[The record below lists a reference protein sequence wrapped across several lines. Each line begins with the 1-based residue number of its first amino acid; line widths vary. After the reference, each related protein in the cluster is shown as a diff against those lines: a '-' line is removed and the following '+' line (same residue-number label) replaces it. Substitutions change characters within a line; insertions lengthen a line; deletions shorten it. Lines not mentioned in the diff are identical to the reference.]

1 MASHIIIAMK
11 RSVLA
16 AIALA
21 AVCSASAQTDGAWS
35 LDSCISYATT
45 HNITVRQSRLQQVN
59 GEIGVTSAKDAF
71 LPTLHGSAS
80 QSWAFGRGLT
90 ADNTYANRNTS
101 STGLN
106 VGMSLPIFQGL
117 RALRNLDYAKAELAT
132 ALEQTEATRDNVELR
147 VISYYL
153 QTLLSREL
161 LTVARNQLALSRLE
175 LSRRTELFEAGK
187 IPELDLVEARS
198 QMAQDEMSV
207 VSCESD
213 EKLSLLNLSQLLELP
228 AGTPFDV
235 MPLDTTSVAFG
246 SAFAMTPDEI
256 YGIALEHNHSIR
268 AAALSAAAARKSI
281 KVAQS
286 GYIPTL
292 SFSAGLGTN
301 YYHSGGGFANES
313 FSSQMRHNFSQSL
326 GFSLSVPIFDAFST
340 RNSVRRAKASALA
353 ADLSLESTRLDVE
366 NAINQAYAQATTARA
381 KEISSRSAA
390 SHAEAA
396 LAAVTE
402 KYNAGRATP
411 TEWES
416 AKTTATRAQAD
427 AVQAR
432 YEYLLRLRV
441 LDFYARR

>member
-59 GEIGVTSAKDAF
+59 DEIGVTSAKDAF

-246 SAFAMTPDEI
+246 SAFAMT
-256 YGIALEHNHSIR
+256 R
-268 AAALSAAAARKSI
+268 
-281 KVAQS
+281 
-286 GYIPTL
+286 
-292 SFSAGLGTN
+292 
-301 YYHSGGGFANES
+301 
-313 FSSQMRHNFSQSL
+313 
-326 GFSLSVPIFDAFST
+326 
-340 RNSVRRAKASALA
+340 
-353 ADLSLESTRLDVE
+353 
-366 NAINQAYAQATTARA
+366 
-381 KEISSRSAA
+381 
-390 SHAEAA
+390 
-396 LAAVTE
+396 
-402 KYNAGRATP
+402 
-411 TEWES
+411 
-416 AKTTATRAQAD
+416 
-427 AVQAR
+427 
-432 YEYLLRLRV
+432 
-441 LDFYARR
+441 